1 MSTLEQSA
9 KGKKDG
15 DIRYLTPLNIDTNK
29 TKKYCRFKKSG
40 IKYID
45 YKDADFLLKFVN
57 EQGKILPRRLTGT
70 SLKYQRKV
78 SVAVKRARF
87 LALIPYS
94 LSHEVER
101 GFSGEMTSVAQTFS
115 VGSLKSRRPER
126 AAEEVAD
133 EAEDSEEIED

>member
-29 TKKYCRFKKSG
+29 TKKYCSNKKSG

-45 YKDADFLLKFVN
+45 YKDADSLLKFVN

-78 SVAVKRARF
+78 SVAVKRARH
-87 LALIPYS
+87 LALMPY
-94 LSHEVER
+94 
-101 GFSGEMTSVAQTFS
+101 
-115 VGSLKSRRPER
+115 
-126 AAEEVAD
+126 VAD
-133 EAEDSEEIED
+133 LLK

>member
-1 MSTLEQSA
+1 MATIEQSA
-9 KGKKDG
+9 KGKKEG

-29 TKKYCRFKKSG
+29 IKKYCRFKKSG

-78 SVAVKRARF
+78 SVAIKRARH
-87 LALIPYS
+87 LSLMPY
-94 LSHEVER
+94 
-101 GFSGEMTSVAQTFS
+101 
-115 VGSLKSRRPER
+115 
-126 AAEEVAD
+126 VAD
-133 EAEDSEEIED
+133 LLK